1 MRKQTIA
8 EAMKTAK
15 ISFKK
20 CDQLWSDDGS
30 RTTYIRKMYKATAVV
45 NSRELRMRNQEWDL
59 GYIFQSVGAAKARAI
74 ARAML
79 KRDLNMR
86 YTTQLREDEFRRR
99 GVHFS
104 LVDRLVE
111 RAEGGAGMSLL
122 G

>member
-15 ISFKK
+15 ISVKK

-30 RTTYIRKMYKATAVV
+30 VTTYIRKMYKATAVV

-59 GYIFQSVGAAKARAI
+59 GYIFAHHGPAKARSI

-99 GVHFS
+99 GVRFS

-111 RAEGGAGMSLL
+111 RAEGGSGMSLL